1 MLGFSFAF
9 PAPPL
14 QIVANQKTMDD
25 LINLVTQ
32 KTGLSQDD
40 ARKAVEVV
48 VNALKAKLPAA
59 ISSHLD
65 AFLSGG
71 MSGGV
76 GALESEAGNILKGKL
91 SGLFGGQN

>member
-1 MLGFSFAF
+1 
-9 PAPPL
+9 
-14 QIVANQKTMDD
+14 MDD

-48 VNALKAKLPAA
+48 VNALKAKLPPA

-71 MSGGV
+71 MGGGL
-76 GALESEAGNILKGKL
+76 GALESEAGDMLKGKL
-91 SGLFGGQN
+91 GGLFSGQN